1 MIVVNISNEDLKK
14 LEEAFMPSPWL
25 QRAID
30 RIHSM
35 TPYPSKDERRKILDE
50 EKKRG
55 NFLKIS

>member
-1 MIVVNISNEDLKK
+1 MVVVNISDEDLKK
-14 LEEAFMPSPWL
+14 LEEAFRPSPWL

-35 TPYPSKDERRKILDE
+35 TPYPSKEKRRKILDE

-55 NFLKIS
+55 NFPKAS